1 MPLPPAEGPAADV
14 GVTLLEMGV
23 EGFSGSSLFFVEG
36 VDALLDVPDRG
47 LWGPGCSF
55 LGILSIPFSLGDVVP
70 LGGDTGSSEASST
83 TKSWSLFS
91 PSLCC

>member
-1 MPLPPAEGPAADV
+1 M
-14 GVTLLEMGV
+14 
-23 EGFSGSSLFFVEG
+23 EG

-55 LGILSIPFSLGDVVP
+55 LEDNLSIPFSLGDAVP
-70 LGGDTGSSEASST
+70 FGGDTGSSDASST

-91 PSLCC
+91 PSLC